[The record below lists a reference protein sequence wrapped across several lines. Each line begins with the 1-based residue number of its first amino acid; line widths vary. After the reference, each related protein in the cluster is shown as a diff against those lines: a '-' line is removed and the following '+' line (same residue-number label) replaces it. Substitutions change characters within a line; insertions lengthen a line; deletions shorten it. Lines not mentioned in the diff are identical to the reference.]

1 MKMEEKDRRILEC
14 LADKKTAA
22 SAEIAASLG
31 MDLKSVNESFNVLYA
46 VGLLQFADRTGFL
59 SSRNEFILARITQQG
74 ILAAHQS
81 YAQPAI
87 SLGGEAETPSVSRDG
102 SVAAGPDQAQATVQR
117 DADDLLKEILSLI
130 DSKPDI
136 SDYERG
142 DLKKK
147 VEDLGEAISK
157 KDKAKADQI
166 QSWMSKYAS
175 WIASSLATPE
185 AQEAIKTAISP

>member
-1 MKMEEKDRRILEC
+1 MEERDRRILEC
-14 LADKKTAA
+14 LADRKTAA

-46 VGLLQFADRTGFL
+46 AGLLQFADRTGFL
-59 SSRNEFILARITQQG
+59 SSRNEFILARITEQG

-81 YAQPAI
+81 RTQSGAPPGGQGGTRPAA
-87 SLGGEAETPSVSRDG
+87 GEG
-102 SVAAGPDQAQATVQR
+102 NVAAGADQVQATLQR
-117 DADDLLKEILSLI
+117 NAGDFLGDILSLI
-130 DSKPDI
+130 DSRPDI

-157 KDKAKADQI
+157 EDKAKADQI
-166 QSWMSKYAS
+166 QSWMSKYAP

-185 AQEAIKTAISP
+185 AQEAIKKAVSP